1 MVEINLHNAEFF
13 AHHGFYPEEQ
23 LLGTKFMVDIS
34 VGFVPEANLTEDEIA
49 KTINYERL
57 YIIAC
62 EEMSK
67 TRKLIE
73 TVAQSIFD
81 RIQQYYPYVKTIRVA
96 VKKMNPPMTGKV
108 GHSSVVI
115 TYGE

>member
-1 MVEINLHNAEFF
+1 MVEINLKDAEFF
-13 AHHGFYPEEQ
+13 AYHGFYPEEQ
-23 LLGTKFMVDIS
+23 LLGSRFMVDIA
-34 VGFVPEANLTEDEIA
+34 VGFVPDAKLTEDEIA
-49 KTINYERL
+49 HTINYERL

-62 EEMSK
+62 EEMSN

-81 RIQQYYPYVKTIRVA
+81 RIQQKYPYVKQIKVA
-96 VKKMNPPMTGKV
+96 VKKLNPPMKGKV

-115 TYGE
+115 DNY